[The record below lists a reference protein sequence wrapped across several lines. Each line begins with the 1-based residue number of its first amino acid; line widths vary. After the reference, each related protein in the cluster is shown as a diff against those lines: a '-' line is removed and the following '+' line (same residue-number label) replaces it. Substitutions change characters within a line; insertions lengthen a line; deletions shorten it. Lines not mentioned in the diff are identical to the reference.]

1 MQEELLENRV
11 RLMQSAKSVGKFI
24 NLSSVIA
31 PSVVIGRDGELVT
44 TWKIQGMAFET
55 SEDITLDGAI
65 NSLNILYRSLA
76 SNKTAL
82 AVQIHRLRRP
92 MTDEL
97 SACEEA
103 GFAHNLS
110 KAYNKKIGHESL
122 MSTELYFTLIEKR
135 KSLKK
140 RKRTAAMIKQELLAR
155 LEVFN
160 KISENVERSL
170 SSFSP
175 KRLGEYKKND
185 KEYSSQLSFYNFLV
199 TGLWQEVVIPK
210 CPLYE
215 ALMPEAIFTGSD
227 FLEIQ
232 SANGHKFVQSLEFK
246 DYAQSSY
253 SGILDGLLYPDVNAV
268 KKPYIFIET
277 QTFCFLSR
285 YDGQHFLELQQ
296 KQLLSSEDAGVSQ
309 IQAMSAAIDGVVN
322 GDFSIGEYSY
332 TLTLF
337 ADSYAEVKINTA
349 DAAKKLQD
357 EGFLTFLS
365 TLALPAAFF
374 SQLPCNLALRPR
386 LAKITSV
393 NFAQL
398 APLHNF
404 ISGKRDGNPW
414 GEALAL
420 LQTPSN
426 QPYYFNFHT
435 SPIGEDSFDK
445 KTLAHTTIIG
455 TSGSGKTVLMNF
467 LLSMAQKY
475 RTSTQKM
482 TTVYFDKDRGAEIA
496 IRALHGG
503 YLTVE
508 NGKPTGFNPF
518 QLESNKAN
526 IQYLISFVKLLLSM
540 DGMPITAAEE
550 QQIQHAV
557 EGVMSMPKELR
568 RLGLVPQNLTD
579 GLTRE
584 ERQNSLSVRLKKW
597 CEGGDLGWVFDN
609 ETDLLDFDSYPNY
622 GIDGTAFLDNKAVR
636 TPIAFYLLKRMDQV
650 IDGRRFIFVMDEFW
664 KWLLDE
670 AFRGFAFDKLKTMR
684 KQNGFGVFA
693 TQSPSD
699 VLNSEIAKA
708 VIEQS
713 ATQIFLP
720 NPKADKKEYIEGF
733 KVSEAEFMWIQ
744 GLKEDS
750 RMMLIKQGSRS
761 AICKLDLGWAK
772 EPLRVL
778 SGSTDNINLIEQLRA
793 LVGENPDKWLSI
805 FQKIK
810 NDSKTVKHIQQQYG
824 TEPELWLSH
833 YLEEWVN
840 ED

>member
-140 RKRTAAMIKQELLAR
+140 RKRTAEIIKQELLAR

-175 KRLGEYKKND
+175 KRLGEYKKNG

-227 FLEIQ
+227 FLEIH

-332 TLTLF
+332 SLTLF
-337 ADSYAEVKINTA
+337 ADSYQEVKQNTA

-374 SQLPCNLALRPR
+374 SQLPCNFALRPR

-420 LQTPSN
+420 L
-426 QPYYFNFHT
+426 
-435 SPIGEDSFDK
+435 
-445 KTLAHTTIIG
+445 
-455 TSGSGKTVLMNF
+455 
-467 LLSMAQKY
+467 
-475 RTSTQKM
+475 
-482 TTVYFDKDRGAEIA
+482 
-496 IRALHGG
+496 
-503 YLTVE
+503 
-508 NGKPTGFNPF
+508 
-518 QLESNKAN
+518 
-526 IQYLISFVKLLLSM
+526 
-540 DGMPITAAEE
+540 
-550 QQIQHAV
+550 
-557 EGVMSMPKELR
+557 
-568 RLGLVPQNLTD
+568 
-579 GLTRE
+579 
-584 ERQNSLSVRLKKW
+584 
-597 CEGGDLGWVFDN
+597 
-609 ETDLLDFDSYPNY
+609 
-622 GIDGTAFLDNKAVR
+622 
-636 TPIAFYLLKRMDQV
+636 
-650 IDGRRFIFVMDEFW
+650 
-664 KWLLDE
+664 
-670 AFRGFAFDKLKTMR
+670 
-684 KQNGFGVFA
+684 
-693 TQSPSD
+693 
-699 VLNSEIAKA
+699 
-708 VIEQS
+708 
-713 ATQIFLP
+713 
-720 NPKADKKEYIEGF
+720 
-733 KVSEAEFMWIQ
+733 
-744 GLKEDS
+744 
-750 RMMLIKQGSRS
+750 
-761 AICKLDLGWAK
+761 
-772 EPLRVL
+772 
-778 SGSTDNINLIEQLRA
+778 
-793 LVGENPDKWLSI
+793 
-805 FQKIK
+805 
-810 NDSKTVKHIQQQYG
+810 
-824 TEPELWLSH
+824 
-833 YLEEWVN
+833 
-840 ED
+840 

>member
-285 YDGQHFLELQQ
+285 YDGQ
-296 KQLLSSEDAGVSQ
+296 Q
-309 IQAMSAAIDGVVN
+309 IG
-322 GDFSIGEYSY
+322 
-332 TLTLF
+332 
-337 ADSYAEVKINTA
+337 
-349 DAAKKLQD
+349 
-357 EGFLTFLS
+357 
-365 TLALPAAFF
+365 
-374 SQLPCNLALRPR
+374 R
-386 LAKITSV
+386 
-393 NFAQL
+393 
-398 APLHNF
+398 
-404 ISGKRDGNPW
+404 
-414 GEALAL
+414 
-420 LQTPSN
+420 
-426 QPYYFNFHT
+426 
-435 SPIGEDSFDK
+435 
-445 KTLAHTTIIG
+445 AH
-455 TSGSGKTVLMNF
+455 V
-467 LLSMAQKY
+467 
-475 RTSTQKM
+475 
-482 TTVYFDKDRGAEIA
+482 
-496 IRALHGG
+496 
-503 YLTVE
+503 
-508 NGKPTGFNPF
+508 
-518 QLESNKAN
+518 
-526 IQYLISFVKLLLSM
+526 
-540 DGMPITAAEE
+540 
-550 QQIQHAV
+550 
-557 EGVMSMPKELR
+557 
-568 RLGLVPQNLTD
+568 
-579 GLTRE
+579 
-584 ERQNSLSVRLKKW
+584 
-597 CEGGDLGWVFDN
+597 
-609 ETDLLDFDSYPNY
+609 
-622 GIDGTAFLDNKAVR
+622 
-636 TPIAFYLLKRMDQV
+636 
-650 IDGRRFIFVMDEFW
+650 
-664 KWLLDE
+664 
-670 AFRGFAFDKLKTMR
+670 
-684 KQNGFGVFA
+684 
-693 TQSPSD
+693 
-699 VLNSEIAKA
+699 
-708 VIEQS
+708 
-713 ATQIFLP
+713 
-720 NPKADKKEYIEGF
+720 
-733 KVSEAEFMWIQ
+733 
-744 GLKEDS
+744 
-750 RMMLIKQGSRS
+750 
-761 AICKLDLGWAK
+761 
-772 EPLRVL
+772 
-778 SGSTDNINLIEQLRA
+778 
-793 LVGENPDKWLSI
+793 
-805 FQKIK
+805 
-810 NDSKTVKHIQQQYG
+810 
-824 TEPELWLSH
+824 
-833 YLEEWVN
+833 
-840 ED
+840 